1 MQELFCQ
8 NLLQFGV
15 HRLAMLSTPE
25 KDAFDSVLAGSG
37 ARKRVVSH
45 RPRDP
50 LFQQVGHI
58 DFEVAAPKVTAKAEP
73 EAKRTKA
80 EAAA

>member
-1 MQELFCQ
+1 MQ
-8 NLLQFGV
+8 
-15 HRLAMLSTPE
+15 STPE
-25 KDAFDSVLAGSG
+25 KDAFDPVLAGSG

-50 LFQQVGHI
+50 LFQQV
-58 DFEVAAPKVTAKAEP
+58 FEVTAPKVTAKAEP

-80 EAAA
+80 QAAA